1 MTAPEMQAWRPS
13 LPGVAEVLH
22 ARFTDHAYPMHAHDT
37 WTLLIVDDGAV
48 RYDLHH
54 HERFASRD
62 LVTILPPHVPHDG
75 APATSAG
82 FRKRVI
88 YLENSHL
95 SGRLIGRAVDGPAFP
110 DRPLRRMIS
119 ALHGALRE
127 PFPSLRAESLLALL
141 TDGVRAHLGNQA
153 LVRERD
159 MRAAYLFRDLLEAR
173 VPDGVSLDEAGR
185 VLHFNPSHLVRAFSR
200 EFGMSPHQYL
210 TSRRVDEARRLILSG
225 EPLSSVA
232 RSSGFYDQPH
242 LARNF
247 KRILGV
253 SPGAFASTSYKTR
266 HPGPA
271 DRRSHG
277 IRHQDRR
284 PAP

>member
-1 MTAPEMQAWRPS
+1 VTAPEIQAWRPS
-13 LPGVAEVLH
+13 LPGVAEVLQAH
-22 ARFTDHAYPMHAHDT
+22 FTDHAYPMHAHDT

-48 RYDLHH
+48 RYDLNR

-75 APATSAG
+75 AAATPAG

-88 YLENSHL
+88 YLESDHL
-95 SGRLIGRAVDGPAFP
+95 SGSLVGRAVDGPGFP
-110 DRPLRRMIS
+110 DRTLRRTIS

-127 PFPSLRAESLLALL
+127 PFESLRAESLLALL
-141 TDGVRAHLGNQA
+141 TDGVRAHLGDPVLVVQRDQA
-153 LVRERD
+153 
-159 MRAAYLFRDLLEAR
+159 AAYLLRDLLEAHIL
-173 VPDGVSLDEAGR
+173 DGLSLYEAGR
-185 VLHFNPSHLVRAFSR
+185 ALHFNPSHLVRAFSR

-242 LARNF
+242 LARHF

-253 SPGAFASTSYKTR
+253 SPGTFASTSYKTVR
-266 HPGPA
+266 PSPA
-271 DRRSHG
+271 DRRLHA

>member
-1 MTAPEMQAWRPS
+1 MSAPEMQAWRPS

-75 APATSAG
+75 APATPAG

-110 DRPLRRMIS
+110 DRSLRRMIS
-119 ALHGALRE
+119 ALHGALRD

-141 TDGVRAHLGNQA
+141 TDGVRAHLGDRLRPVFPDQT
-153 LVRERD
+153 
-159 MRAAYLFRDLLEAR
+159 AAYLLRDLLEAH
-173 VPDGVSLDEAGR
+173 VLDGVSLDEAGR

-210 TSRRVDEARRLILSG
+210 TSRRVDEARRLILTG

-242 LARNF
+242 LARHF
-247 KRILGV
+247 KRILGI

-266 HPGPA
+266 PVLLA
-271 DRRSHG
+271 DRRSHAL
-277 IRHQDRR
+277 RHQDRR
-284 PAP
+284 SAP

>member
-1 MTAPEMQAWRPS
+1 MEAWRPS

-22 ARFTDHAYPMHAHDT
+22 AHFTDHAYPMHAHDT

-75 APATSAG
+75 APATPAG

-88 YLENSHL
+88 YLENAHL

-110 DRPLRRMIS
+110 DRPLRQMIS

-141 TDGVRAHLGNQA
+141 TDGVRAHLGER
-153 LVRERD
+153 VRFARD
-159 MRAAYLFRDLLEAR
+159 QTAAVLLRDLLEAHIL
-173 VPDGVSLDEAGR
+173 DGISLQEAGR
-185 VLHFNPSHLVRAFSR
+185 ILHFNPSHLVRAFSR

-242 LARNF
+242 LARHF

-253 SPGAFASTSYKTR
+253 SPGAFASTSYKT
-266 HPGPA
+266 GPVLVA
-271 DRRSHG
+271 DRRTHAL
-277 IRHQDRR
+277 RHQDRR
-284 PAP
+284 SAP

>member
-1 MTAPEMQAWRPS
+1 MQAWRPS

-22 ARFTDHAYPMHAHDT
+22 AHFTDHAYPMHAHDT

-48 RYDLHH
+48 RYDLH
-54 HERFASRD
+54 RRSLFASRD

-75 APATSAG
+75 APATPAG

-88 YLENSHL
+88 YLENGHL

-110 DRPLRRMIS
+110 DRSLREMIS
-119 ALHGALRE
+119 ALHGALRL
-127 PFPSLRAESLLALL
+127 PFVSLRAESLLALL
-141 TDGVRAHLGNQA
+141 TDGVRTHLGEQVA
-153 LVRERD
+153 ASGGD
-159 MRAAYLFRDLLEAR
+159 ATAAYLLRDLLEANITG
-173 VPDGVSLDEAGR
+173 GVSLYEAGR
-185 VLHFNPSHLVRAFSR
+185 TLHFNPSHLVRAFSR

-210 TSRRVDEARRLILSG
+210 TSRRVDEARRLILAG

-232 RSSGFYDQPH
+232 RSSGFYDQAH
-242 LARNF
+242 LARHF

-253 SPGAFASTSYKTR
+253 SPGAFASISYKTAR
-266 HPGPA
+266 PSAG
-271 DRRSHG
+271 DRRSHA